1 MLRLNGVGRRFP
13 NNVIALDNITTRIEP
28 GAFVAL
34 LGPSGC
40 GKSTLLRILAGL
52 DTPDTGSL
60 TWDDNTPPGPG
71 DIGFVFQDATLL
83 PWASAEANVFLPLRL
98 AGQSLETAR
107 PIVRDTLAQ
116 LGLAGFEH
124 AKPAELSGGMRM
136 RVSIARALVSRP
148 KLLLMDEPF
157 AALDE
162 FTRHRLQDDL
172 FALWREARTTIV
184 FVTHSIYEAAYL
196 ASRIIVMSPR
206 PGRIAAELTCT
217 LPDTKNRRTDPA
229 YAALTTQVTET
240 LRAVMPA

>member
-13 NNVIALDNITTRIEP
+13 NDITALDNITTRVED
-28 GAFVAL
+28 GAFIAL

-124 AKPAELSGGMRM
+124 AKPTELSGGMRM

-172 FALWREARTTIV
+172 FALWREAHTTIV

-206 PGRIAAELTCT
+206 PGRIAAELPCT
-217 LPDTKNRRTDPA
+217 LPDNNHRRTDPA